1 MLHRRLKLRMNLKAL
16 QSDITN
22 MTGPFP
28 SGAVMSSQAM
38 SVRAAGR
45 RLPVIAALLSAI
57 APGVGQ
63 VYAGRP
69 WRGAALFVALLAIQA
84 AILAS
89 AFVMPPSFA
98 AILAFA
104 VVGITVTLG
113 FYIYIIFDA
122 MRLARESGGAVYRWY
137 VQVAAVAAVYLVC
150 EAFLLAVPAVSAYLP
165 WHTFNVA
172 SAGMEPT
179 LRLGEIFLAD
189 TLYFEANSPGRGD
202 VVVYSL
208 PREPDAIHVKRI
220 VALPGDRVAFRGGH
234 AFIDGAPVH
243 EPYAKSTNPEL
254 PFNNIAEYLVPA
266 NTVFVAGDA
275 RDDSLDSRD
284 FEANGPVPLNN
295 LIGRATEIVMSPIP
309 DRAGVWIGSPR

>member
-28 SGAVMSSQAM
+28 SGAFMSSQAM

-69 WRGAALFVALLAIQA
+69 WRGAALFGALLAIQA

-113 FYIYIIFDA
+113 LYIYIIFDA
-122 MRLARESGGAVYRWY
+122 MRLARESGRAV
-137 VQVAAVAAVYLVC
+137 
-150 EAFLLAVPAVSAYLP
+150 
-165 WHTFNVA
+165 
-172 SAGMEPT
+172 
-179 LRLGEIFLAD
+179 
-189 TLYFEANSPGRGD
+189 
-202 VVVYSL
+202 
-208 PREPDAIHVKRI
+208 
-220 VALPGDRVAFRGGH
+220 
-234 AFIDGAPVH
+234 
-243 EPYAKSTNPEL
+243 
-254 PFNNIAEYLVPA
+254 
-266 NTVFVAGDA
+266 
-275 RDDSLDSRD
+275 
-284 FEANGPVPLNN
+284 
-295 LIGRATEIVMSPIP
+295 
-309 DRAGVWIGSPR
+309 